1 MQFQYASKR
10 SSKTVVFIRISD
22 PDALPSSYQVLP
34 CRNVSPS
41 IGYSSCKQLGRF
53 PVQCNCREPLPS
65 SLDKLVRFVGQHRFH
80 CGLLDSSTEGPM
92 EGGVREGEGKTVGG
106 GGGSGSDA
114 SESRGG
120 SRNGLY
126 VSRTMAQRVHGNL
139 TSLPASTKPP

>member
-1 MQFQYASKR
+1 M
-10 SSKTVVFIRISD
+10 
-22 PDALPSSYQVLP
+22 
-34 CRNVSPS
+34 
-41 IGYSSCKQLGRF
+41 
-53 PVQCNCREPLPS
+53 QCNCREPLPN

-80 CGLLDSSTEGPM
+80 CRLLDSFTEGPM
-92 EGGVREGEGKTVGG
+92 EGGVGEGEGKTVGG
-106 GGGSGSDA
+106 GGGNGSDA

>member
-1 MQFQYASKR
+1 MEEERGELGNTRTADERIAATERVVKR
-10 SSKTVVFIRISD
+10 LLKRLVV
-22 PDALPSSYQVLP
+22 
-34 CRNVSPS
+34 
-41 IGYSSCKQLGRF
+41 GYSSCKQLGRF

-92 EGGVREGEGKTVGG
+92 EGGVGEGEGKSVGG

-126 VSRTMAQRVHGNL
+126 VS
-139 TSLPASTKPP
+139 

>member
-1 MQFQYASKR
+1 M
-10 SSKTVVFIRISD
+10 
-22 PDALPSSYQVLP
+22 
-34 CRNVSPS
+34 
-41 IGYSSCKQLGRF
+41 
-53 PVQCNCREPLPS
+53 QCNCREPLPS

-92 EGGVREGEGKTVGG
+92 EGGVGEGEGKSVGG

-126 VSRTMAQRVHGNL
+126 VS
-139 TSLPASTKPP
+139 